1 MQYDNPPSKLKKIN
15 KCLANGMLQSSM
27 KESTVFGIQFKLQY
41 GMNGM
46 CISAL
51 IQLVN
56 LDSWI
61 YFKQYQD
68 NFAR

>member
-1 MQYDNPPSKLKKIN
+1 
-15 KCLANGMLQSSM
+15 MLQSSM
-27 KESTVFGIQFKLQY
+27 KESTVFGIQFKLQN

-56 LDSWI
+56 LGSQI